1 MSFGTILT
9 MAGGLGLFLFGME
22 LMSDSIE
29 KVAGARLRRIL
40 EIFTT
45 NRFMGMIVGIIFTG
59 IIQSSSACTVMVVSF
74 VNSGLMNLYQAA
86 GVILGANIGTTIT
99 SQLVSFNLSKIA
111 PLILLVGVVVMMFT
125 KKEKVR
131 KVAEVV
137 VGFGI
142 LFVGLSTMSQA
153 MANMKNEPQVVNL
166 LMSLKNPFL
175 ATLMGFALTAIIQ
188 SSSVTVSIVLLLAN
202 QDLLPLPI
210 TLYIILGCNIGACAT
225 AMLASMTGKKDAKR
239 AALIHLLFN
248 IIGTVIIYIAL
259 FVAGDQIVELI
270 KSISADN
277 GRFVAN
283 AHTLIKIAQVIMLF
297 PFTGWLVK
305 MTYLIVPGED
315 QKVGYRESYQLKY
328 IGDKVVFNPATAVV
342 EVIKELER
350 MASLAEENLNRA
362 MNALIT
368 LDEEDIEE
376 VYEVEKNINFLNH
389 AITDYLVKIN
399 QTTLPIEDLNS
410 LGALFHVV
418 NDIERIGD
426 HAENVADA
434 ARQRKE
440 EGVSISKEAQKE
452 LGDMLEMVN
461 KIIRY
466 AVEMFAKSDESHMQE
481 IVTLEDQVDEKEREL
496 QKKHV
501 ERLTKGECSPEAGMI
516 LLRYRIRTGESS
528 RPCHQYRFCHYHRRG
543 CRRRRYQTVINW
555 KVSIATSHAKI
566 EWNTSMGACAQA
578 RLVHSIFIRRQPS
591 MK

>member
-1 MSFGTILT
+1 

-29 KVAGARLRRIL
+29 KVAGAKLRRIL

-175 ATLMGFALTAIIQ
+175 ATLMGFALTAVIQ

-270 KSISADN
+270 RSISADN

-283 AHTLIKIAQVIMLF
+283 AHTMIKIAQVIMLF

-342 EVIKELER
+342 EVVKELER

-466 AVEMFAKSDESHMQE
+466 AVEMFAKSDETHMQE
-481 IVTLEDQVDEKEREL
+481 IITLEDQVDEKEREL

-516 LLRYRIRTGESS
+516 FSDIVSGLERVADHATNIAFAITTEEEMDEG
-528 RPCHQYRFCHYHRRG
+528 
-543 CRRRRYQTVINW
+543 
-555 KVSIATSHAKI
+555 KV
-566 EWNTSMGACAQA
+566 NN
-578 RLVHSIFIRRQPS
+578 
-591 MK
+591 

>member
-29 KVAGARLRRIL
+29 KVAGAKLRRIL

-175 ATLMGFALTAIIQ
+175 ATLMGFALTAVIQ

-283 AHTLIKIAQVIMLF
+283 AHTMIKIAQVIMLF

-342 EVIKELER
+342 EVVKELER

-440 EGVSISKEAQKE
+440 EGISISKEAQKE

-466 AVEMFAKSDESHMQE
+466 AVEMFAKSDETHMQE
-481 IVTLEDQVDEKEREL
+481 IITLEDQVDEKEREL

-516 LLRYRIRTGESS
+516 FSDIVSGLERVADHATNIAFAITTEEEMDEG
-528 RPCHQYRFCHYHRRG
+528 
-543 CRRRRYQTVINW
+543 
-555 KVSIATSHAKI
+555 KV
-566 EWNTSMGACAQA
+566 NN
-578 RLVHSIFIRRQPS
+578 
-591 MK
+591 

>member
-1 MSFGTILT
+1 MFWFFGRESREIEGLKMSFGTILT

-270 KSISADN
+270 KSISTDN

-516 LLRYRIRTGESS
+516 FSDI
-528 RPCHQYRFCHYHRRG
+528 
-543 CRRRRYQTVINW
+543 
-555 KVSIATSHAKI
+555 VSGLERVADHATNIAFAITTEEDAEDGDIK
-566 EWNTSMGACAQA
+566 
-578 RLVHSIFIRRQPS
+578 R
-591 MK
+591 

>member
-29 KVAGARLRRIL
+29 KVAGAKLRRIL

-131 KVAEVV
+131 KVAEVI

-175 ATLMGFALTAIIQ
+175 ATLMGFALTAVIQ

-270 KSISADN
+270 RSISADN

-283 AHTLIKIAQVIMLF
+283 AHTMIKIAQVIMLF

-342 EVIKELER
+342 EVVKELER

-466 AVEMFAKSDESHMQE
+466 AVEMFAKSDETHMQE

-516 LLRYRIRTGESS
+516 FSD
-528 RPCHQYRFCHYHRRG
+528 
-543 CRRRRYQTVINW
+543 VISGLERVADHATNIAFAITTEEEMEEG
-555 KVSIATSHAKI
+555 KV
-566 EWNTSMGACAQA
+566 NN
-578 RLVHSIFIRRQPS
+578 
-591 MK
+591 

>member
-1 MSFGTILT
+1 MFWFFGRESREIEGLKMSFGTILT

-350 MASLAEENLNRA
+350 MASLAEVNLNRA

-516 LLRYRIRTGESS
+516 FSDI
-528 RPCHQYRFCHYHRRG
+528 
-543 CRRRRYQTVINW
+543 
-555 KVSIATSHAKI
+555 VSGLERVADHATNIAFAITTEEDAEDGDIK
-566 EWNTSMGACAQA
+566 
-578 RLVHSIFIRRQPS
+578 R
-591 MK
+591 

>member
-153 MANMKNEPQVVNL
+153 MTNMKNEPQVVNL

-342 EVIKELER
+342 EVVKELER

-466 AVEMFAKSDESHMQE
+466 AVEMFAKSDETHMQE
-481 IVTLEDQVDEKEREL
+481 IITLEDQVDEKEREL

-516 LLRYRIRTGESS
+516 FSDI
-528 RPCHQYRFCHYHRRG
+528 
-543 CRRRRYQTVINW
+543 
-555 KVSIATSHAKI
+555 VSGLERVADHATNIAFAITTEEEMDEGKT
-566 EWNTSMGACAQA
+566 N
-578 RLVHSIFIRRQPS
+578 
-591 MK
+591 

>member
-153 MANMKNEPQVVNL
+153 MANMKNEPQVGNL

-342 EVIKELER
+342 EVVKELER

-466 AVEMFAKSDESHMQE
+466 AVEMFAKSDETHMQE
-481 IVTLEDQVDEKEREL
+481 IITLEDQVDEKEREL

-516 LLRYRIRTGESS
+516 FSDI
-528 RPCHQYRFCHYHRRG
+528 
-543 CRRRRYQTVINW
+543 
-555 KVSIATSHAKI
+555 VSGLERVADHATNIAFAITTEEEMDEGKT
-566 EWNTSMGACAQA
+566 N
-578 RLVHSIFIRRQPS
+578 
-591 MK
+591 

>member
-516 LLRYRIRTGESS
+516 FSDI
-528 RPCHQYRFCHYHRRG
+528 
-543 CRRRRYQTVINW
+543 
-555 KVSIATSHAKI
+555 VSGLERVADHATNIAFAITTEEEMDEGKT
-566 EWNTSMGACAQA
+566 N
-578 RLVHSIFIRRQPS
+578 
-591 MK
+591 

>member
-501 ERLTKGECSPEAGMI
+501 ERLTKGECSLEAGMI
-516 LLRYRIRTGESS
+516 FSDI
-528 RPCHQYRFCHYHRRG
+528 
-543 CRRRRYQTVINW
+543 
-555 KVSIATSHAKI
+555 VSGLERVADHATNIAFAITTEEDAEDGDIK
-566 EWNTSMGACAQA
+566 
-578 RLVHSIFIRRQPS
+578 R
-591 MK
+591 

>member
-1 MSFGTILT
+1 

-283 AHTLIKIAQVIMLF
+283 THTLIKIAQVIMLF
-297 PFTGWLVK
+297 PFTSWLVK

-466 AVEMFAKSDESHMQE
+466 AVEMFARSDESHMQE

-516 LLRYRIRTGESS
+516 FSDI
-528 RPCHQYRFCHYHRRG
+528 
-543 CRRRRYQTVINW
+543 
-555 KVSIATSHAKI
+555 VSGLERVADHATNIAFAITTEEDAEDGDTK
-566 EWNTSMGACAQA
+566 
-578 RLVHSIFIRRQPS
+578 R
-591 MK
+591 